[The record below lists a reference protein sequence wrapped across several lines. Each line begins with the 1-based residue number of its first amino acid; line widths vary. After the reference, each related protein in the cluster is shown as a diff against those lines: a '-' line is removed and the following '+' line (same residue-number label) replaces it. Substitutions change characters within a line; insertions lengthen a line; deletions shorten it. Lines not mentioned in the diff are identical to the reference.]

1 MKDLE
6 TMQREGQEKVYKDI
20 IYWVMNPSARE
31 AIFTPKEANDVIDQH
46 TADTWKAAQE
56 SMKKSILESGLH
68 EKLNQAMTLKVN
80 KFNPETGEFIE
91 SVEFINGSNAEY
103 RLDIETRK
111 EITTKC
117 LVKTQR

>member
-1 MKDLE
+1 MTLE
-6 TMQREGQEKVYKDI
+6 QMQKQGRAKMNRPAHGICFEQEDI
-20 IYWVMNPSARE
+20 L
-31 AIFTPKEANDVIDQH
+31 DQH
-46 TADTWKAAQE
+46 TAATWKAALN
-56 SMKKSILESGLH
+56 SILESGLH

-111 EITTKC
+111 EITTLLDFAEDFSDLINKE
-117 LVKTQR
+117 LL

>member
-1 MKDLE
+1 MAGCSCEIE
-6 TMQREGQEKVYKDI
+6 TEGQSL
-20 IYWVMNPSARE
+20 PSV
-31 AIFTPKEANDVIDQH
+31 KEQFAPL
-46 TADTWKAAQE
+46 T
-56 SMKKSILESGLH
+56 H

>member
-1 MKDLE
+1 MNLE
-6 TMQREGQEKVYKDI
+6 QMQNNVRQDI
-20 IYWVMNPSARE
+20 INELPIE
-31 AIFTPKEANDVIDQH
+31 AEGYLSKEFTDSVVA
-46 TADTWKAAQE
+46 ATWKAALN
-56 SMKKSILESGLH
+56 SLLESGLH

>member
-1 MKDLE
+1 MTLE
-6 TMQREGQEKVYKDI
+6 TMQREG
-20 IYWVMNPSARE
+20 RE
-31 AIFTPKEANDVIDQH
+31 RLDEMHRSRTVPVSRSEQHKLSDQH
-46 TADTWKAAQE
+46 TAATWKAALN
-56 SMKKSILESGLH
+56 SILESGLH